1 MSFSYYLFLI
11 SQKKLKK
18 FDLFSDFIKV
28 EDFSDIPTIQKSRIT
43 YEGFDADKH
52 VFFLIS

>member
-52 VFFLIS
+52 VFF